1 MYRGSSFVKGAL
13 ILGTAGLLSRFL
25 GAGLRVFLAAIMG
38 DEGIGLYQ
46 MAYPIYTTL
55 LAISTAGIP
64 IAVSKLVAENIAEGD
79 YNGAYRVFRTSFF
92 ILAFLGAIF
101 SLLMFLGANFL
112 VENIAKDPRAYYSLI
127 SISPAIFLVAIM
139 SALRGFFQGQ
149 QNMMPTALSQLV
161 EQMSRI
167 GVVVILVL
175 ILIPVSLEYAAAGA
189 AFGAVAGAIMG
200 LLLLVFIYLRS
211 RKDFRRKIM
220 EQSLERSFSFLQV
233 IYRILALSLPITL
246 GSLVIP
252 LVNLLD
258 LSVVPLRLAEAGFT
272 TENATAL
279 YGQLTGMANSI
290 IQFPVILV
298 IALAMSLVPA
308 ISEAHALQN
317 SALIRGRTEVA
328 LRVTLFFSIPAS
340 AGLFVLAEPTTVV
353 LFDNLSAAYPL
364 SILAF
369 GVIFLALYT
378 STSGILQGLG
388 RPLDPVK
395 NMLLGAAVK
404 LLLSWFLTAE
414 PQLNIG
420 GAAFSTVIGFMVA
433 SLLNVRRVS
442 ILTGCRLQFGEM
454 VLKPLGASILMSG
467 SAVLIY
473 RTVLSFVT
481 VLLSE
486 RMAQGLALFSSIT
499 ISAVVYVV
507 VLFLIGGVRQ
517 EDLRAIP
524 RLGPMLIKLARRLG
538 LMGGR

>member
-1 MYRGSSFVKGAL
+1 LYRGSSFVKGAL

-64 IAVSKLVAENIAEGD
+64 IAVSKLVAENIAEKD
-79 YNGAYRVFRTSFF
+79 YNGAYRVFRTSFL
-92 ILAFLGAIF
+92 ILTFLGAVF
-101 SLLMFLGANFL
+101 SLLMYLGANFF
-112 VENIAKDPRAYYSLI
+112 VENIAKDPRAYYSLV

-161 EQMSRI
+161 EQVSRI
-167 GVVVILVL
+167 GVVVFLVL
-175 ILIPVSLEYAAAGA
+175 MLIPVSLEFAAAGA
-189 AFGAVAGAIMG
+189 AFGAVAGALMG
-200 LLLLVFIYLRS
+200 LLVLVFIYLRY
-211 RKDFRRKIM
+211 RGDFRLKMM
-220 EQSLERSFSFLQV
+220 EQPVDRSFSFLQV

-252 LVNLLD
+252 LINLLD
-258 LSVVPLRLAEAGFT
+258 LSVVPLRLAAAGFS
-272 TENATAL
+272 TEHATAL
-279 YGQLTGMANSI
+279 YGQLTGMANSV
-290 IQFPVILV
+290 IQFPIILV

-308 ISEAHALQN
+308 ISEAHTLQN
-317 SALIRGRTEVA
+317 STLIRSRTEIA
-328 LRVTLFFSIPAS
+328 LRVTLLFSIPAS

-364 SILAF
+364 SILSF
-369 GVIFLALYT
+369 GIIFLALYT
-378 STSGILQGLG
+378 STSGILQGMG
-388 RPLDPVK
+388 RPMDPVK

-414 PQLNIG
+414 PQINIG
-420 GAAFSTVIGFMVA
+420 GAAFSTVAGFMVA

-442 ILTGCRLQFGEM
+442 VLTRCRLQFGEM
-454 VLKPLGASILMSG
+454 FLKPLGASILM
-467 SAVLIY
+467 AAAAMLIY
-473 RTVLSFVT
+473 RMLFALVVVQF
-481 VLLSE
+481 SE
-486 RMAQGLALFSSIT
+486 RMAQGVALFSSIAL
-499 ISAVVYVV
+499 SAAVYVL
-507 VLFLIGGVRQ
+507 VLFLIGGVRR
-517 EDLRAIP
+517 EDLQAIP
-524 RLGPMLIKLARRLG
+524 RLGPFLIKVARRFR

>member
-64 IAVSKLVAENIAEGD
+64 IAVSKLVAENIAEKD
-79 YNGAYRVFRTSFF
+79 YNGAYRVFRTSFL
-92 ILAFLGAIF
+92 ILTFLGAVF
-101 SLLMFLGANFL
+101 SLLMYLGANFF
-112 VENIAKDPRAYYSLI
+112 VENIAKDPRAYYSLV

-161 EQMSRI
+161 EQVSRI
-167 GVVVILVL
+167 GVVVFLVL
-175 ILIPVSLEYAAAGA
+175 MLIPVSLEFAAAGA
-189 AFGAVAGAIMG
+189 AFGAVAGALMG
-200 LLLLVFIYLRS
+200 LLVLVFIYLRY
-211 RKDFRRKIM
+211 RGDFRLKMM
-220 EQSLERSFSFLQV
+220 EQPVDRSFSFLQV

-252 LVNLLD
+252 LINLLD
-258 LSVVPLRLAEAGFT
+258 LSVVPLRLAAAGFS
-272 TENATAL
+272 TEHATAL
-279 YGQLTGMANSI
+279 YGQLTGMANSV
-290 IQFPVILV
+290 IQFPIILV

-308 ISEAHALQN
+308 ISEAHTLQN
-317 SALIRGRTEVA
+317 STLIRSRTEIA
-328 LRVTLFFSIPAS
+328 LRVTLLFSIPAS

-364 SILAF
+364 SILSF
-369 GVIFLALYT
+369 GIIFLALYT
-378 STSGILQGLG
+378 STSGILQGMG
-388 RPLDPVK
+388 RPMDPVK

-414 PQLNIG
+414 PQINIG
-420 GAAFSTVIGFMVA
+420 GAAFSTVAGFMVA

-442 ILTGCRLQFGEM
+442 VLTRCRLQFGEM
-454 VLKPLGASILMSG
+454 FLKPLGASILM
-467 SAVLIY
+467 AAAAMLIY
-473 RTVLSFVT
+473 RMLFALVVVQF
-481 VLLSE
+481 SE
-486 RMAQGLALFSSIT
+486 RMAQGVALFSSIAL
-499 ISAVVYVV
+499 SAAVYVL
-507 VLFLIGGVRQ
+507 VLFLIGGVRR
-517 EDLRAIP
+517 EDLQAIP
-524 RLGPMLIKLARRLG
+524 RLGPFLIKVARRFR